1 MRNQHINGSSSGN
14 IDLLN
19 TLHGYTARKIAER
32 MAAEWC
38 GAGIKQKESLD
49 GVLKTIQWVLARRP
63 SGTKAIAQASRLLFE
78 FFSKEGTQGSILESS
93 SRKISFEIVLPT
105 PILDGLGF
113 RVVQGELNG
122 RSGACQIAEMLPV
135 QVTWHALQR
144 VLGRSD
150 SHNNHSAFQEISGCL
165 SISDVWSAAGNAC
178 QAQCWPV
185 LSSNGF
191 FVAAPNGDPKIVRA
205 TLVTWMKGAGLSRKW
220 GVVYDNL
227 KNVRASHPEL
237 LKSINFAKEFIAS
250 FPWMLREH
258 IPGPDMLGA
267 AWDSRQFDPEIETPT
282 DHTANEE
289 VEIDSGVAGNGSS
302 AAAQNAMPANKLSAT
317 YIPGLNYQSQPP
329 HFKSHS
335 RHRGMVVQKRNS
347 GALIVSL
354 GNSWYGKIP
363 EISTERTKLL
373 GLQFGDLTVGDEV
386 DVEVKKITFIDS
398 ESAYSISLDPCILVD
413 AIWADVEHKY
423 AVGTTVIGQIISQRD
438 VDCSVLLDDGV
449 RGNVSIDGVRWKF
462 GDCVTPNETFVGRR
476 LELVV
481 AGFRVQQRNIQ
492 FDVEGYRLQSST
504 SIAGATHLGQQVT
517 GNVVRLSGG
526 YVVIRL
532 QSGVHGLLH
541 RFNCWNRPLPGVG
554 DAVTAIVIRI
564 DLEGE
569 GVMLGLAPP
578 EGTQTAYWA
587 IPPTDAS
594 WNTFLDSYKVGDSVL
609 VQVMSIYESNFV
621 VAMAGG
627 IYGFLPFKEATW
639 STSSADQSLAVS
651 VGELIEVRII
661 GIKNDKQ
668 KVRFSRHPLI
678 GHPLDDPEVL
688 SSLTGDLVGVVAN
701 VVDYGFFIR
710 LPFGLDGLLHI
721 DSVPENCCLT
731 KGDVVKVRMKDLD
744 TERKRLSL
752 SVVDS
757 SSPNFCSHTS

>member
-1 MRNQHINGSSSGN
+1 MRNQHINGSSSTN
-14 IDLLN
+14 IDLFN
-19 TLHGYTARKIAER
+19 TLHGYTARKIAEKV
-32 MAAEWC
+32 AAEWC
-38 GAGIKQKESLD
+38 AAGIKQKDSLD
-49 GVLKTIQWVLARRP
+49 GILKTIQWVLARGP
-63 SGTKAIAQASRLLFE
+63 SGTKAIAQASKLLFE
-78 FFSKEGTQGSILESS
+78 FFAKEGTQGNILESS

-105 PILDGLGF
+105 PIHDGLGF

-122 RSGACQIAEMLPV
+122 RSGACQVLEMLPV

-144 VLGRSD
+144 VLGRGD
-150 SHNNHSAFQEISGCL
+150 SHNNHGAFQEISGCL
-165 SISDVWSAAGNAC
+165 SIADAWSAAGNAC

-191 FVAAPNGDPKIVRA
+191 FVAAPNGDSNTVRA
-205 TLVTWMKGAGLSRKW
+205 TLVTWMKGGSLSRKW
-220 GVVYDNL
+220 GVVFDNL
-227 KNVRASHPEL
+227 KSVRASHPEL
-237 LKSINFAKEFIAS
+237 LKSAKFAKEFIAS

-258 IPGPDMLGA
+258 IPGPDILGA

-282 DHTANEE
+282 DHTENEE
-289 VEIDSGVAGNGSS
+289 IEIDSEEVRGRSPHISTAI
-302 AAAQNAMPANKLSAT
+302 PADKLSAT

-329 HFKSHS
+329 QFKSHS
-335 RHRGMVVQKRNS
+335 RHRGLVVQKRNS

-363 EISTERTKLL
+363 EISNERTKQL
-373 GLQFGDLTVGDEV
+373 GLQLGELAVGDEV
-386 DVEVKKITFIDS
+386 DVEIKKIAFIES
-398 ESAYSISLDPCILVD
+398 ESAYSISLDQCKLVD

-438 VDCSVLLDDGV
+438 FDCSVLLDDGV

-462 GDCVTPNETFVGRR
+462 GDCVAPNETYVGRN

-481 AGFRVQQRNIQ
+481 SGFRVQQRNIQ
-492 FDVEGYRLQSST
+492 FDVHGYRLLSQT
-504 SIAGATHLGQQVT
+504 SIAEAAHLGQQVA
-517 GNVVRLSGG
+517 GQVIRLAGG

-541 RFNCWNRPLPGVG
+541 RFNCWNRPLPEVG

-564 DLEGE
+564 DLESE

-578 EGTQTAYWA
+578 DGVQTVYWA

-594 WNTFLDSYKVGDSVL
+594 WSAFLDSHKVDDSVL
-609 VQVMSIYESNFV
+609 VQVLSIYESNFV
-621 VAMAGG
+621 VATAGG

-639 STSSADQSLAVS
+639 STSSEDQSVAAK
-651 VGELIEVRII
+651 VGDLIEVKII
-661 GIKNDKQ
+661 GIKNDKK
-668 KVRFSRHPLI
+668 KVRFSRRPLI
-678 GHPLDDPEVL
+678 GHPLEDPKVL
-688 SSLTGDLVGVVAN
+688 STLRGDLVGVVAN

-710 LPFGLDGLLHI
+710 LPFGFDGLLHI
-721 DSVPENCCLT
+721 DSVPENYCLT

-752 SVVDS
+752 SIVDGS
-757 SSPNFCSHTS
+757 SSDCFSHAS